1 MKKKSVSIL
10 LSAVMA
16 ASLLSGI
23 GVSAESSEPVKL
35 KALAILH
42 PVRTQGYSGYAVGS
56 GNGRGSER

>member
-35 KALAILH
+35 KALAD
-42 PVRTQGYSGYAVGS
+42 PASFDQGYSGYAVGS
-56 GNGRGSER
+56 GNGRGSKR